1 MRIAK
6 GLFPLGLIL
15 CHAVTGFAADA
26 VRAKVDL
33 LDVIRSGA
41 VEYHVNPKEDPHDV
55 PTDIWQIQ
63 PDGTLKVSGRG
74 YGYVATKE
82 VYRDYHLVL
91 EFKWTERTW
100 GKREHSARDNGILLH
115 AHGPHGAFGGTWM
128 ASIEAQIIEGGV
140 GDILVLSP
148 KLPDGSELTTCL
160 KSEFTFDRER
170 ERIWKKGEPQQVVT
184 SGRINW
190 KHRDVDWLDKKGFR
204 GREDVE
210 SPFGEWSRLEVIARG
225 DSLQYFVNGVLVN
238 EAFECKPSEG
248 RLVLQTE
255 AAEMIVRR
263 YELHPL
269 GSFKE
274 RWSARSAAPQ
284 K

>member
-1 MRIAK
+1 
-6 GLFPLGLIL
+6 
-15 CHAVTGFAADA
+15 
-26 VRAKVDL
+26 
-33 LDVIRSGA
+33 
-41 VEYHVNPKEDPHDV
+41 
-55 PTDIWQIQ
+55 
-63 PDGTLKVSGRG
+63 
-74 YGYVATKE
+74 
-82 VYRDYHLVL
+82 
-91 EFKWTERTW
+91 
-100 GKREHSARDNGILLH
+100 
-115 AHGPHGAFGGTWM
+115 M

-148 KLPDGSELTTCL
+148 KLPDGSQLTTSL
-160 KSEFTFDRER
+160 KSEFTFDRDR

-190 KHRDVDWLDKKGFR
+190 KYRDVDWLDKKGFR

-248 RLVLQTE
+248 RLLLQTE

-263 YELHPL
+263 YELYPL
-269 GSFKE
+269 GN
-274 RWSARSAAPQ
+274 R
-284 K
+284 